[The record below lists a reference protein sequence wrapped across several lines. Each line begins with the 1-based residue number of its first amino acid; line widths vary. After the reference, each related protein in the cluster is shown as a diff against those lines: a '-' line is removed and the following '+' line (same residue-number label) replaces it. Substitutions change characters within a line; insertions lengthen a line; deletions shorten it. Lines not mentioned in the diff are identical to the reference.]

1 MGKGISLK
9 QAIIVIPIYKQAI
22 NDYEN
27 ISLQQCFKVFNNF
40 NICFVTYLGLDL
52 TEYTDLHEKF
62 GNNKLFIKTFQKSYF
77 ESTKSYSKLLL
88 SKMFYQNFKQF
99 DYMLI
104 YQTDCFVFKNELNFW
119 IEKGYDYIGAPWFE
133 GFENNTNTNFAG
145 VGNGGFSL
153 RKVNSF
159 IKVLNSF
166 SYVKKPKTL
175 FQIFIYN
182 LKFLKLPKRLYNL
195 VLNLSIKNNTFY
207 LFNNYSNNE
216 DLFWGIIVKNNFDWF
231 KIPMEKE
238 ALKFCFEVNPAH
250 LYKLNNNILPF
261 GCHAWHKIDFHFWKQ
276 HIEKEGYIL

>member
-1 MGKGISLK
+1 
-9 QAIIVIPIYKQAI
+9 
-22 NDYEN
+22 
-27 ISLQQCFKVFNNF
+27 
-40 NICFVTYLGLDL
+40 
-52 TEYTDLHEKF
+52 
-62 GNNKLFIKTFQKSYF
+62 
-77 ESTKSYSKLLL
+77 
-88 SKMFYQNFKQF
+88 MFYQNFKQF
-99 DYMLI
+99 NYLLI
-104 YQTDCFVFKNELNFW
+104 YQTDCFVFKNELNYW

-182 LKFLKLPKRLYNL
+182 LNFWKIPKRLYNL

-207 LFNNYSNNE
+207 LFNNYSDNE
-216 DLFWGIIVKNNFDWF
+216 DLFWSIIVKNNFDWF
-231 KIPMEKE
+231 KIPKEKE

-250 LYKLNNNILPF
+250 LFNLNNNILPF
-261 GCHAWHKIDFHFWKQ
+261 GCHAWRKIDFQFWKQ
-276 HIEKEGYIL
+276 HIEKEGYSL